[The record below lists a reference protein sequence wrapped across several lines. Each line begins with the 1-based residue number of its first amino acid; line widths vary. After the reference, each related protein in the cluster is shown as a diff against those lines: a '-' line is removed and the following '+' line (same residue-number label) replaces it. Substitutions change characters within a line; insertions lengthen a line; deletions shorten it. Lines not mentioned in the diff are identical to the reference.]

1 MKNMKETAIEISK
14 ISGELGQLAVRAA
27 GISDDDRLSQLVLAA
42 ELNLKALD
50 LSKLSVGILRAK
62 GEFKDATPAS
72 MIGNLDKSDDKD
84 DEPIE
89 NTARVHLDD
98 LKVKPASICTSEELQ
113 KHKATK
119 VVNMIPFE
127 LEQFAPYGSDI
138 RCTKPTKDRVY
149 VRILA
154 ACRGK
159 FVTIFQVFPGVKNPD
174 RYELITLQKLG
185 YLQRYTQP
193 EYVTRWSDKGG
204 VLAARKVW
212 FMTTPK
218 GEELLRK
225 VGV

>member
-1 MKNMKETAIEISK
+1 MNNMQKNAIEISK
-14 ISGELGQLAVRAA
+14 ISGEISQLAVRAA
-27 GISDDDRLSQLVLAA
+27 GISDDDRLSQLSLAA

-50 LSKLSVGILRAK
+50 LSKLSVSILRAK
-62 GEFKDATPAS
+62 GDLKGTLQDEMLNRIDLGYNENKARMTAVRDFAETYDP
-72 MIGNLDKSDDKD
+72 DDKD
-84 DEPIE
+84 DE
-89 NTARVHLDD
+89 
-98 LKVKPASICTSEELQ
+98 ELQ
-113 KHKATK
+113 KQKATK
-119 VVNMIPFE
+119 VVNMLPFE

-212 FMTTPK
+212 FKTTPK

>member
-1 MKNMKETAIEISK
+1 MTYSEKIELLSGLADLTQTILKLTRIVANCQPDGERPTVPDSQIRTLEDLKKASPAEK
-14 ISGELGQLAVRAA
+14 ISVVKDFLQTYLD
-27 GISDDDRLSQLVLAA
+27 SDDDPV
-42 ELNLKALD
+42 
-50 LSKLSVGILRAK
+50 V
-62 GEFKDATPAS
+62 
-72 MIGNLDKSDDKD
+72 DDED

-89 NTARVHLDD
+89 NYR
-98 LKVKPASICTSEELQ
+98 P
-113 KHKATK
+113 TK

-127 LEQFAPYGSDI
+127 LKQFAPYGSDI
-138 RCTKPTKDRVY
+138 RCTRPTKDRMY

-159 FVTIFQVFPGVKNPD
+159 FMTVFQVFPGIKNPD

-185 YLQRYTQP
+185 YLERYTQP

-212 FMTTPK
+212 FKTTPK